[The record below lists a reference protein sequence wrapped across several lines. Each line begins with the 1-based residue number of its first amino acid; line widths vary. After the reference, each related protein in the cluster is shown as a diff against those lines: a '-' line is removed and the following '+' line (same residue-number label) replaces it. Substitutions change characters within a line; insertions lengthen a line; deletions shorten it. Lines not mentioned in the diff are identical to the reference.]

1 MAEPETKNRERAQ
14 IKWLWAFQAQASF
27 YFVHFVGI
35 FPTLFAVLFFF
46 FFFQFPL
53 FYQQLIASA
62 KVPLRLDSHA
72 EYNGLYIL
80 GAFTLKLFLL
90 SEALSLAPLF
100 CTCRT
105 FQSTKKECLFLL
117 PTIVIRHNEKNDN
130 GLHDQNSLIF
140 YLRFRSV

>member
-1 MAEPETKNRERAQ
+1 MAEPETEKKERAQ

-27 YFVHFVGI
+27 CSFVHFVGI
-35 FPTLFAVLFFF
+35 FPTLLLSSF

-53 FYQQLIASA
+53 FHQQPIPSA

-72 EYNGLYIL
+72 EYNGLDIL

-105 FQSTKKECLFLL
+105 FQSTKNECLFLL
-117 PTIVIRHNEKNDN
+117 LTIVIRHNGKNDN
-130 GLHDQNSLIF
+130 GRHDQNSLIS
-140 YLRFRSV
+140 YLRFRRV

>member
-1 MAEPETKNRERAQ
+1 MAVGF
-14 IKWLWAFQAQASF
+14 LGSSLFLLFCSF
-27 YFVHFVGI
+27 CGHLSYSI
-35 FPTLFAVLFFF
+35 CCPIFFF
-46 FFFQFPL
+46 FLQFPL
-53 FYQQLIASA
+53 FHQQLIASA

-80 GAFTLKLFLL
+80 GAFPLKLFLL

-140 YLRFRSV
+140 YLRFRRV